1 MARWN
6 ILISA
11 PAMQLAIERFRLQ
24 LESAG
29 CNLLIPHVQERLG
42 EQELLEIIG
51 GIDGAICGDDA
62 FTARVLESAPKLKV
76 LSKWGTGIDSI
87 DLDAALTHGIAI
99 KNTPNAFS
107 EPVADSV
114 YAYILYFARQISS
127 MDRAMRAGQWQ
138 QAKKAS
144 LALQECTLG
153 VIGVGDIGKAVI
165 RRAKGFGMRVLGND
179 IKPINPEFINA
190 TGITMVNKDLLLM
203 ESDFV
208 TIHCDLNPT
217 SIGLMNDARFAL
229 MKSSAYLINTARGSI
244 VEEAALVRALNS
256 NSIAGA
262 ALDVFEKEP
271 LAVDSPLRLLDNV
284 LLAPHNANSSAMA
297 WEKVH
302 QNTLKNLLEELQK
315 HT

>member
-11 PAMQLAIERFRLQ
+11 PAMQLVIERFRLQ

-42 EQELLEIIG
+42 EHELLEIIS

-87 DLDAALTHGIAI
+87 DLDAAFTHGIVV

-114 YAYILYFARQISS
+114 FAYILYFARQISS
-127 MDRAMRAGQWQ
+127 MDRAMRTEQWQ
-138 QAKKAS
+138 QAKKAC
-144 LALQECTLG
+144 LALHECTLG

-179 IKPINPEFINA
+179 IKPIDSAFINA
-190 TGITMVNKDLLLM
+190 TDINMVNKDLLLM

-208 TIHCDLNPT
+208 TLHCDLNPT
-217 SIGLMNDARFAL
+217 SIGLMNNAHFAL
-229 MKSSAYLINTARGSI
+229 MKSSAYLINTARGPI

-256 NSIAGA
+256 KSIAGA

-271 LAVDSPLRLLDNV
+271 LAVDNPLRLFDNV
-284 LLAPHNANSSAMA
+284 LLAPHNANSSTLA

-315 HT
+315 HI